1 MLQLASGQQLAH
13 ADLRRVVDMAAQASH
28 LMQPV
33 VRKVGSSAV
42 VEQAAIMGALNP
54 KSAKDPAIADAI
66 AKRLD
71 AISPAGE
78 QGWKGLADQDGGL
91 AFQRR
96 LRGVLNNHLID
107 AVLIRSAECHR
118 LDQIKGELAEIYSQS
133 AKLTLKERELTI
145 AGPIGLMDAVTEAG
159 KKGVAINRYKGL
171 GEMNPEQ
178 LWETTL
184 DPQVRS
190 LLQVRV
196 SHADEAEEIFST
208 LMGDVVEP
216 RREFIQNNALNVA
229 NLDV

>member
-1 MLQLASGQQLAH
+1 VLHLTGGQQVAL
-13 ADLRRVVDMAAQASH
+13 ADLRRVVDLAAQARH

-33 VRKVGSSAV
+33 IRKVGSSAV
-42 VEQAAIMGALNP
+42 VEQAAILGALNP
-54 KSAKDPAIADAI
+54 EAAADPTVADAI

-71 AISPAGE
+71 AISPPPE
-78 QGWKGLADQDGGL
+78 RGWTGLADQDGGL
-91 AFQRR
+91 AFKRR
-96 LRGVLNNHLID
+96 LRGVLASHVID
-107 AVLIRSAECHR
+107 AGLIRSAECHR
-118 LDQIKGELAEIYSQS
+118 LDQIKTELSEIYG
-133 AKLTLKERELTI
+133 AGARLVVKDRETQI
-145 AGPIGLMDAVTEAG
+145 SGPIGLVEEVMEAG
-159 KKGVAINRYKGL
+159 AKGVAINRYKGL

-184 DPQVRS
+184 DPQARS

-216 RREFIQNNALNVA
+216 RREFIQDNALNVA

>member
-1 MLQLASGQQLAH
+1 
-13 ADLRRVVDMAAQASH
+13 
-28 LMQPV
+28 MQPV

-54 KSAKDPAIADAI
+54 KSATDPAIADAI

-71 AISPAGE
+71 AISPPE
-78 QGWKGLADQDGGL
+78 ERGWKGLADQDGGL

-107 AVLIRSAECHR
+107 ATLIRSAECHR
-118 LDQIKGELAEIYSQS
+118 LDQLKAELAESYSSS
-133 AKLTLKERELTI
+133 AKLTLKDREI
-145 AGPIGLMDAVTEAG
+145 IISGPIGLMEAVTEAG

-216 RREFIQNNALNVA
+216 RREFIQDNALNVA

>member
-1 MLQLASGQQLAH
+1 
-13 ADLRRVVDMAAQASH
+13 
-28 LMQPV
+28 
-33 VRKVGSSAV
+33 
-42 VEQAAIMGALNP
+42 LNH
-54 KSAKDPAIADAI
+54 
-66 AKRLD
+66 
-71 AISPAGE
+71 
-78 QGWKGLADQDGGL
+78 
-91 AFQRR
+91 
-96 LRGVLNNHLID
+96 HLID
-107 AVLIRSAECHR
+107 SILIRSAECHR
-118 LDQIKGELAEIYSQS
+118 LDQLKSELAEVYSS
-133 AKLTLKERELTI
+133 TAKLTLKDREIVI

-184 DPQVRS
+184 DPEVRS

-216 RREFIQNNALNVA
+216 RREFIQDNALNVA